1 MSQPKVSFAKGAADD
16 LSSYLAKRGN
26 DVVLRDA
33 ILDQAQL
40 LSANPRLGREY
51 RGPGNLR
58 FHVFQVAG
66 SKQVYI
72 VRLTYEIV
80 SADQIIILSCGPA
93 EL

>member
-1 MSQPKVSFAKGAADD
+1 MSQPKVAFAKGAVDD
-16 LSSYLAKRGN
+16 LASYLADRGN

-33 ILDQAQL
+33 ILAQAQL
-40 LSANPRLGREY
+40 LSANPKLGREY

-58 FHVFQVAG
+58 FHVFQVSGA
-66 SKQVYI
+66 KKVYI
-72 VRLTYEIV
+72 ARLTYEIA